1 MDLWRSS
8 VRLVAV
14 LLLVAMAADASSII
28 TRLPT
33 SSKEIALTFDA
44 CEARTV
50 MHLDAGIL
58 EALRRHPVPF
68 TVFASGEFVRDNEA
82 AVAELSHWP
91 DVRIENHSWSHP
103 HDMRLLSDDE
113 IRSEI
118 TQTDDIIERV
128 TGHRPILFR
137 FPGGHAD
144 GRTVD
149 LVAKMRHQTVHW
161 RWPEGDPARAI
172 EAAALIEQTYD
183 KVKPGDILI
192 FHMNGRGWHTAEALP
207 QLLDGLE
214 RRGYRFVSL
223 TERIG
228 PASSDVMREST
239 KAK

>member
-1 MDLWRSS
+1 MDVGGGS
-8 VRLVAV
+8 VRPLAV
-14 LLLVAMAADASSII
+14 LLLAATAADASSII

-44 CEARTV
+44 CETRKV

-58 EALRRHPVPF
+58 EALRRHPVPV
-68 TVFASGEFVRDNEA
+68 TVFASGRFVRDNEA
-82 AVAELSHWP
+82 AIEELSHWP

-103 HDMRLLSDDE
+103 HDMRLLSDEE

-118 TQTDDIIERV
+118 AQTDDIIERV
-128 TGHRPILFR
+128 TGRRPTLFR

-144 GRTVD
+144 ARTVD
-149 LVAKMRHQTVHW
+149 VVATMGHQTVHW

-192 FHMNGRGWHTAEALP
+192 FHINGRGWHTAEALP
-207 QLLDGLE
+207 ELLDGLE

-223 TERIG
+223 AERMG
-228 PASSDVMREST
+228 PASSDVMRESK